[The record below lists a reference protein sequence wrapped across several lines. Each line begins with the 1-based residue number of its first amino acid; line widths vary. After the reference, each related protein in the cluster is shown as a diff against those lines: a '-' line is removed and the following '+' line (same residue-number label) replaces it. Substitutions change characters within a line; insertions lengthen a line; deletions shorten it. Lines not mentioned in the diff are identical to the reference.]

1 MFAIG
6 FVGIAVLLLVGFLA
20 SANRRAINLRTVS
33 LAFLLQMAIG
43 ALVLYVPLG
52 RTALEGL
59 SHGVHAVLDSG
70 KAGIRFL
77 FGNLVNFS
85 VEGIGFVFAL
95 NVLPLVVFFSAL
107 IAVLYY
113 LGIMQ
118 AIIRTIGGAV
128 SRLLGTSKAESM
140 SAVANAFVGQSEAP
154 LVVKPYMPKM
164 SDSEFFAIMC
174 GGMASVSGTVLAGY
188 AMMGVNME
196 YLLAASFMAVPGG
209 ILFAKLIVPETT
221 EPTYTVS
228 KSTHF
233 SEKKPEN
240 VLAAAGEGAASGLK
254 LAGAIGAMLIAMIG
268 LVTLV
273 NTLLGGI
280 GDTMGMELS
289 LELILGW
296 IFSPLAFLL
305 GVPIADIGFA
315 GALIGKKMIVN
326 EFVAYS
332 DLSPYL
338 GDAHTV
344 AAAGLQVLEEKTKVI
359 VSFALCG
366 FANIASI
373 GILIGGLGTLC
384 PSRSDF
390 IAKYGV
396 RTLIAASCSNLMS
409 AAIAGIFFS
418 LAV

>member
-6 FVGIAVLLLVGFLA
+6 FLGIAVLLLVGLA
-20 SANRRAINLRTVS
+20 VSTNRRAINLRTVS
-33 LAFLLQMAIG
+33 LAFVMQMAIG
-43 ALVLYVPLG
+43 ALVLYVPAG
-52 RTALEGL
+52 RKALEAL

-70 KAGIRFL
+70 KAGIQFL

-118 AIIRTIGGAV
+118 FIIRTIGGLVAKA
-128 SRLLGTSKAESM
+128 LGTSQAESM

-188 AMMGVNME
+188 AMMGVDMQ

-221 EPTYTVS
+221 TPDYVVE

-233 SEKKPEN
+233 SEKRPEN
-240 VLAAAGEGAASGLK
+240 LLAAAGEGAASGLK
-254 LAGAIGAMLIAMIG
+254 LAAAIGAMLIAMIG

-273 NTLLGGI
+273 NTMLASV
-280 GDTMGMELS
+280 GDLVGMELS

-296 IFSPLAFLL
+296 VFAPLAFLL
-305 GVPIADIGFA
+305 GVPMEDIGIA
-315 GALIGKKMIVN
+315 GALIGKKLIVN

-338 GDAHTV
+338 KDIDAVV
-344 AAAGLQVLEEKTKVI
+344 AAGQHMLSEKTKVI

-390 IAKYGV
+390 IARYGV

>member
-6 FVGIAVLLLVGFLA
+6 FVGIAVLLLVGFIA
-20 SANRRAINLRTVS
+20 STNRQAINLRTVG
-33 LAFLLQMAIG
+33 LAFLLQMGIG

-52 RTALEGL
+52 RRALEAL

-70 KAGIRFL
+70 KAGIQFL

-118 AIIRTIGGAV
+118 AIIRTIGGGV
-128 SRLLGTSKAESM
+128 SRMLGTSKAESM

-188 AMMGVNME
+188 AMMGVDMQ

-233 SEKKPEN
+233 SDKKPEN

-305 GVPIADIGFA
+305 GVPMVDIGLA
-315 GALIGKKMIVN
+315 GSLIGKKMIVN

-338 GDAHTV
+338 ADAQSV
-344 AAAGLQVLEEKTKVI
+344 AAAGLDVLQDKTKVI

-418 LAV
+418 LAL